1 MRHRKSGRKLG
12 RTATHR
18 SAMFRNM
25 VVSLFE
31 HERIE
36 TTDAK
41 AKELRRIA
49 EKLITRGKAGTLHAR
64 RMAARYVRN
73 PSVLQKLFGEIAGR
87 YSEREGGYTRIM
99 KLGNRKGDNAPISI
113 IELMPAGAPIKKK
126 KAAPAKPVES
136 KESFAAAEEAPVE
149 EVAVEAAAE
158 EPATEVAE
166 APAEAADEAEAPKE
180 EA

>member
-49 EKLITRGKAGTLHAR
+49 EKLITRGKAGTLHSR

-73 PSVLQKLFGEIAGR
+73 ASVLQKLFSDIAGR
-87 YSEREGGYTRIM
+87 YSEREGGYTRII

-113 IELMPAGAPIKKK
+113 IELMPAGAPVKKK
-126 KAAPAKPVES
+126 KASPAKPVES
-136 KESFAAAEEAPVE
+136 KESFTAAPAEAPVVEAAPVE
-149 EVAVEAAAE
+149 EAAPEATEAGAAE
-158 EPATEVAE
+158 VK
-166 APAEAADEAEAPKE
+166 DEA
-180 EA
+180 

>member
-1 MRHRKSGRKLG
+1 M
-12 RTATHR
+12 
-18 SAMFRNM
+18 
-25 VVSLFE
+25 SLFE

-73 PSVLQKLFGEIAGR
+73 PSVLQKLFGDIAGR
-87 YSEREGGYTRIM
+87 YSEREGGYTRII

-113 IELMPAGAPIKKK
+113 IELMPAGAPVKKK

-136 KESFAAAEEAPVE
+136 KESFTAAEEAPVE
-149 EVAVEAAAE
+149 AAAAAEAPAEEAPVVEAAAAE
-158 EPATEVAE
+158 ESASEEAA
-166 APAEAADEAEAPKE
+166 APAEAADEAEEAKE